1 MWASFVDYL
10 VDVGYTRECPG
21 GAGAAS
27 AAAAAAAPAGAA
39 TSSSPS
45 SSSSTVPTRLPAA
58 RRLVAIGDLHGD
70 LAKARRA
77 FALAGLIAEDP
88 LPAAAA
94 GSGGK
99 GATGSGGSSGSI
111 APSSSSSWS
120 WTGGDTVVVQVGDQ
134 LDRGDQELRI
144 LYFLEKL
151 QREAA
156 AAGGALHVLNG
167 NHETMNAG
175 GNFRYATA
183 GADGE
188 MRTWAAWRAL
198 GAKMVGPC
206 CEGNGSSKAGAAAA
220 AAVVAVATAATPFST
235 PGEARLTALAA
246 PLLEAQEEQ
255 PPPPSSSSSSSAALS
270 GPGKAPA
277 ASLFAA
283 AAAAA
288 AVAPTTT
295 SDPPAPAAEAPDPQA
310 RAREVLRG
318 PPAHTLGGGGRARQ
332 YNELRHAALGPGGA
346 VATRFFAP
354 HPTVLQ
360 VGSTLFVHGGVLPAH
375 VEYGLERINRE
386 TEEWLRGDE
395 KGGVGGNGGA
405 VAGGGAAAGAGTAA
419 AAAVPWFFSWRS
431 SGGGGDA
438 PSSGT
443 TAAAAAGG
451 GGARAPGAAAN
462 NNSSSSQA
470 APPPPPAPATPPP
483 GFLRGGSAV
492 VWARDY
498 SMVDEAR
505 CDCDTLEH
513 VLRAVGDQAP
523 QGTGPARRMV
533 VGHTIQQGLGVN
545 AACGGRALRVD
556 VGMSRGCGDGAP
568 EVLEILGDG
577 AVVRRLREG
586 AAPEVLVS
594 GRQQQQQ
601 EAGLAEE
608 GRRPVAAAA

>member
-1 MWASFVDYL
+1 MWSSFVDYL

-21 GAGAAS
+21 GPGAAS
-27 AAAAAAAPAGAA
+27 AAAATAPPP
-39 TSSSPS
+39 SPSPS
-45 SSSSTVPTRLPAA
+45 SSPPTPSVPTRLPAA

-77 FALAGLIAEDP
+77 FALAGLTDP
-88 LPAAAA
+88 KKGHAWV
-94 GSGGK
+94 GGE
-99 GATGSGGSSGSI
+99 
-111 APSSSSSWS
+111 
-120 WTGGDTVVVQVGDQ
+120 TVAVQVGDQ

-144 LYFLEKL
+144 LYFLERL

-183 GADGE
+183 GADDE

-198 GAKMVGPC
+198 GARMAAPC
-206 CEGNGSSKAGAAAA
+206 CADGNGSGNGGGNSSGSAFGTPGAA
-220 AAVVAVATAATPFST
+220 
-235 PGEARLTALAA
+235 RLEALAA
-246 PLLEAQEEQ
+246 PMLEPAEPPSSASA
-255 PPPPSSSSSSSAALS
+255 PPPPAPSAPS

-277 ASLFAA
+277 AALFAA
-283 AAAAA
+283 AIAAA
-288 AVAPTTT
+288 
-295 SDPPAPAAEAPDPQA
+295 PAPAATPDPPPDKTTPFDPQA
-310 RAREVLRG
+310 PAREVLRG
-318 PPAHTLGGGGRARQ
+318 PPPHPTHGGPGGRAKQ
-332 YNELRHAALGPGGA
+332 YNELRYAALSPGGP

-360 VGSTLFVHGGVLPAH
+360 VGTTLFVHGGVLPAH
-375 VEYGLERINRE
+375 VEYGLEGINRE

-395 KGGVGGNGGA
+395 KAGTGVGGGG
-405 VAGGGAAAGAGTAA
+405 GGSNGGAAAAA
-419 AAAVPWFFSWRS
+419 AGAAPWFFSWRS
-431 SGGGGDA
+431 GGGGN
-438 PSSGT
+438 
-443 TAAAAAGG
+443 GG
-451 GGARAPGAAAN
+451 GGNSSGSSAAAPAAGSTTARATAP
-462 NNSSSSQA
+462 A
-470 APPPPPAPATPPP
+470 APPPPPPPPQTPPP

-505 CDCDTLEH
+505 CDCDMLEH
-513 VLRAVGDQAP
+513 VLRAAGGIQP
-523 QGTGPARRMV
+523 PRRMV

-556 VGMSRGCGDGAP
+556 VGMSRGCGDGVP

-586 AAPEVLVS
+586 AAPEVLLQP
-594 GRQQQQQ
+594 RQV
-601 EAGLAEE
+601 EKEE
-608 GRRPVAAAA
+608 KEEEEVGRRRGAVRAVA